1 VDNAQK
7 FFWGKSSA
15 PRVCAKLEFFSGMF
29 MNPNSSNGHNYWQDK
44 RVWVTGGTG
53 FLGAFI
59 VEGLKRRGAREIF
72 APRSREYDLREIGD
86 VRRALCELK
95 PDLIIH
101 AAARV
106 GGIGANR
113 EHPADFFYDNL
124 MMGAQLMHEAYK
136 SNVEKFVAL
145 GTVCAYPKFTPVP
158 FHEDDLW
165 DGYPEETNAPYG
177 LAKKM
182 LLVQSQTYR
191 QQYGFNAI
199 YLLPVNLYGPRD
211 NFDPASSH
219 VIPALIRKCV
229 EAKARGD
236 DHIVVWGDGSPTRE
250 FLFVKD
256 AAEGILLAAE
266 KYNDPAP
273 VNLGSA
279 HEISIKALVELIA
292 RLTGFEGKLVWDTSK
307 PNGQP
312 RRKLDTSRAKNGFGF
327 VSQTPFEQGLRETI
341 DWYVASAPN
350 ANRAS
355 QMADSK
361 LQMESR

>member
-1 VDNAQK
+1 
-7 FFWGKSSA
+7 
-15 PRVCAKLEFFSGMF
+15 M
-29 MNPNSSNGHNYWQDK
+29 NSSSSNNHDFWHDK
-44 RVWVTGGTG
+44 RVWVTGGAG
-53 FLGAFI
+53 FLGSFL
-59 VEGLKRRGAREIF
+59 VEGLKQRGACEIF
-72 APRSREYDLREIGD
+72 ATRSREYDLREIGD
-86 VRRALCELK
+86 VRRALRELK

-124 MMGAQLMHEAYK
+124 IMGAQLMHEAHK
-136 SNVEKFVAL
+136 SKVEKFVAL

-191 QQYGFNAI
+191 QQYGFNAV

-229 EAKARGD
+229 EAKQRGD
-236 DHIVVWGDGSPTRE
+236 DSIEVWGDGSPTRE
-250 FLFVKD
+250 FLYVQD

-279 HEISIKALVELIA
+279 HEISIKELVELIA
-292 RLTGFEGKLVWDTSK
+292 RLTGFEGNLIWDTSK

-312 RRKLDTSRAKNGFGF
+312 RRKLDTSRAKNEFGF
-327 VSQTPFEQGLRETI
+327 ISQTPFEQGLRETI
-341 DWYVASAPN
+341 DWYMAAQKNVAQPA
-350 ANRAS
+350 
-355 QMADSK
+355 
-361 LQMESR
+361 